1 MRNGAARGR
10 RRPDAPRVHNRLG
23 PILRSAAASA
33 TAVRNGRI
41 RRAVLAFLAFNTV
54 EMATWTTI
62 LVYAYAATGPASV
75 GLVAVAQLLP
85 SAVAAPVLAGIGD
98 RFPRAQVLFGWFVVQ
113 ALAIL
118 AVATAIFFG
127 GPPILVYVL
136 SGLATVTLTQTRPAV
151 SSLLPDLADTPDE
164 LTAGNALC
172 SMSTGLGGFIGPLAV
187 GVILAVAD
195 PGAAFLAAGLTLFA
209 GAGLLVGLRPHPA
222 DEMPA
227 ARARTRRRAVEP
239 VGIEPVIEPVGIEP
253 VGPDPRAILGG
264 LREVARDPDLLVV
277 MALLAGQLVIFG
289 GLEVLLVLLAIDL
302 LGIGESGAGYLIGAL
317 GLGAIL
323 GGAAA
328 FALVGRRRL
337 APWLGVAAVIVGLP
351 VALIGVSPGAGS
363 AAILLVMS
371 GIGFAILEVAGQ
383 TLLQRITPDAVR
395 ARVFGILE
403 GLLLVGEALGS
414 AIVPPIALVLGL
426 QNTAIALGL
435 LLPLLATLAVVR
447 FGRID
452 ARVAI
457 PAVEL
462 RALVRV
468 PMLRPLGP
476 AALELLARHLV
487 RVAVP
492 AGTVVIREGDAGD
505 RWYLVRDGR
514 FTVTQ
519 DGRRLRELGTGD
531 AFGEIALLR
540 DIPRTATV
548 EATTGGMLWA
558 LDRHEFLAGVTGSPA
573 ALVEAERVVASHLA

>member
-1 MRNGAARGR
+1 M
-10 RRPDAPRVHNRLG
+10 
-23 PILRSAAASA
+23 
-33 TAVRNGRI
+33 RNGRI

-98 RFPRAQVLFGWFVVQ
+98 RFPRAQVLLGWFVVQ

-118 AVATAIFFG
+118 AVAAAIFLDG
-127 GPPILVYVL
+127 SPILVYVL
-136 SGLATVTLTQTRPAV
+136 SGVATVTLTQTRPIV
-151 SSLLPDLADTPDE
+151 SSLLPELADTPDE

-209 GAGLLVGLRPHPA
+209 GAGLLVGLRPHPV
-222 DEMPA
+222 DEMPFS
-227 ARARTRRRAVEP
+227 RARTREGVGEP
-239 VGIEPVIEPVGIEP
+239 VVIEPVVIEP

-337 APWLGVAAVIVGLP
+337 TPWLGVAAVIVGLP
-351 VALIGVSPGAGS
+351 VALIGVAPGAGS
-363 AAILLVMS
+363 AAILLVVS

-457 PAVEL
+457 PTAEL
-462 RALVRV
+462 RALARV
-468 PMLRPLGP
+468 QMLRPLGP
-476 AALELLARHLV
+476 AALESLARHLV

-492 AGTVVIREGDAGD
+492 AGTAVIREGDPGD

-519 DGRRLRELGTGD
+519 AGHRLRELGTGD

-540 DIPRTATV
+540 NIPRTATV
-548 EATTGGMLWA
+548 EATTDGMLWA
-558 LDRHEFLAGVTGSPA
+558 LNRHEFLAGVTGSPA
-573 ALVEAERVVASHLA
+573 ALVEAERVVVGHLA